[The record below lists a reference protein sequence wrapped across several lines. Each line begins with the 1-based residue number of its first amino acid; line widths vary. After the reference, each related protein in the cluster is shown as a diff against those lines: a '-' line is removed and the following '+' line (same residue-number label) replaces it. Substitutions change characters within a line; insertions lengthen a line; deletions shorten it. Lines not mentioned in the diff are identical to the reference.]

1 MICVHLCIWLRCP
14 VKDKESCIISSPK
27 YKSKLLKSKT
37 AIKIYSFKNN
47 IHHVTKHIAIFR
59 YGKLD
64 ICMCNFL
71 LFIRCYFVFL
81 QTIVLRKLYP
91 ICIICISMLYLHL
104 FIDNELRYRVL
115 LLMSRET
122 HIGHGGHVLSAIDES
137 EIRFLNFKLLQYCK
151 FIKQDVKFSWNQFHT
166 HWLVKFWSVQE
177 LSIMAITIVTWYVV
191 HQRKSHGLNSQSR
204 ENNLFF

>member
-1 MICVHLCIWLRCP
+1 MGNLIFSPFYKMLLR
-14 VKDKESCIISSPK
+14 IF
-27 YKSKLLKSKT
+27 T
-37 AIKIYSFKNN
+37 NN
-47 IHHVTKHIAIFR
+47 CTTEI
-59 YGKLD
+59 
-64 ICMCNFL
+64 
-71 LFIRCYFVFL
+71 
-81 QTIVLRKLYP
+81 YP

-204 ENNLFF
+204 ENNLFFKRNFFLKYERMKTIF